1 MLSKHKSHLRSVNI
15 QLWQEQLDEVFF
27 KYYLQIRLQKNDLKK
42 IFFNGFKDRQMK
54 LIKRVLPFLI
64 LWFVAGVGE
73 ACHSPDREQHRVS
86 ASQCPPEK
94 KQMRPRE
101 DWERLQITETGRKRS
116 RGHSGPDTEPYT

>member
-64 LWFVAGVGE
+64 LWFVAGVGG
-73 ACHSPDREQHRVS
+73 SLPQ
-86 ASQCPPEK
+86 P
-94 KQMRPRE
+94 
-101 DWERLQITETGRKRS
+101 
-116 RGHSGPDTEPYT
+116 